1 VTTERLAT
9 KLSQYDGRRNTLRKV
24 HSSWSVFFDY
34 CARLRGIYATNP
46 MRDVPR
52 PKHEKNPIQFCE
64 QDEVER
70 IVDWQPTAER
80 RALFALLYGT
90 ALRYRSR

>member
-1 VTTERLAT
+1 
-9 KLSQYDGRRNTLRKV
+9 
-24 HSSWSVFFDY
+24 VFFDY

-52 PKHEKNPIQFCE
+52 PKHEKNPIQYE

-70 IVDWQPTAER
+70 IVDWQPTAGR
-80 RALFALLYGT
+80 RALFALLYRTGI
-90 ALRYRSR
+90 